1 MNAVALLEGKLLS
14 PYRQLHLLCMYA
26 TRIGWGRSGGGRCA
40 CICRLSCSITNGDRL
55 VFQKRTATMHHP
67 PSMRM
72 YLYVCLRKTGPLPC
86 PRWRANH
93 YHCPYLFFFFL
104 FFFFVLSH
112 GPLGQSEAQCQN
124 SVKKKKKTT
133 VVAGNTLCVALIA
146 MTLAELCPKPTV
158 SGQTMISNR
167 ESEGRLCWFGY
178 SPSESRALF
187 ATTGEASIGSFAKCK
202 SFGLLGQIPAW
213 ICAQVTRKLSGT
225 KDLGADN
232 CSMV

>member
-1 MNAVALLEGKLLS
+1 M
-14 PYRQLHLLCMYA
+14 
-26 TRIGWGRSGGGRCA
+26 
-40 CICRLSCSITNGDRL
+40 
-55 VFQKRTATMHHP
+55 
-67 PSMRM
+67 
-72 YLYVCLRKTGPLPC
+72 
-86 PRWRANH
+86 
-93 YHCPYLFFFFL
+93 
-104 FFFFVLSH
+104 
-112 GPLGQSEAQCQN
+112 QCQN

-146 MTLAELCPKPTV
+146 MTSAELCPKPTV
-158 SGQTMISNR
+158 SDQTMISNR

-187 ATTGEASIGSFAKCK
+187 ATTEEASIGSFAKCK